1 MKTQQLKATIEQAQ
15 GGDSRAMSS
24 LYDEYYDRIARYGL
38 RRVLDQHVAEDI
50 TANVFIKVLENLPRF
65 KWHHQHSFNGWI
77 YRIASNEVN
86 QYFRKQARYELTPPS
101 DMDAVYARVGEHSH
115 SSQLLEKELDQNRDF
130 VILHNG
136 IRKLKPRHQDV
147 IHLFFFEELSHRE
160 IAEALGMKEG
170 SVRVTLHRATT
181 ALRQLLSNKLVAD
194 NIG

>member
-1 MKTQQLKATIEQAQ
+1 MNTQLLRATIEQAQ
-15 GGDSRAMSS
+15 EGDSQAMSS

-38 RRVLDQHVAEDI
+38 RRVLDQHVAEDV
-50 TANVFIKVLENLPRF
+50 TANVFIKVLQNLPRF
-65 KWHHQHSFNGWI
+65 RWRHQYSFNGWI

-101 DMDAVYARVGEHSH
+101 DMDAVYERVGEHSH
-115 SSQLLEKELDQNRDF
+115 SGQLLERQLDQHRDF

-147 IHLFFFEELSHRE
+147 IHLFYFEELSHRE
-160 IAEALGMKEG
+160 IAEALGMREG

-181 ALRQLLSNKLVAD
+181 ALRQLTSHKLVAED
-194 NIG
+194 IS